1 MNDMTQTNLER
12 ALKIVGSRPARPD
25 GVDKVTGRALFGA
38 DKSLPNMLVGRG
50 P

>member
-25 GVDKVTGRALFGA
+25 GVDKVTGRA
-38 DKSLPNMLVGRG
+38 
-50 P
+50 